1 MPFDLVQ
8 TDVQLALR
16 DKLSALRRRLNESE
30 STSQPNRLGR
40 LAGVG
45 PGASTELGKDAE
57 IQRLEGE
64 LADAQR
70 ALKEQE
76 RLVEAYLHH
85 SAHNQPLRW
94 SEDQGGGAVVS
105 DDGDDGSSAGNSGQ
119 RSRNGAES
127 AGTGRRGEA
136 ADGAMTQRRSALVAM
151 GDRADVA
158 GHGSGGGGA
167 GGRSATEMLS
177 GVAPGF
183 ADEERR
189 TGRMLTFSPA
199 RLPATAL
206 AIHRPEAAASVDWS
220 GGDEMTAAAGR
231 DRFGDDRARRGEWLG
246 VRFNGS
252 GGEGGCGG
260 GGAGEHAA
268 TRKLQEQVQQVQL
281 RWKAMDKDK
290 TAPVQF

>member
-16 DKLSALRRRLNESE
+16 DKLSALRRRLHESQT
-30 STSQPNRLGR
+30 TSHPNRQGR

-45 PGASTELGKDAE
+45 TGSSSEHGKDAE

-94 SEDQGGGAVVS
+94 SEDQGGGAVLS
-105 DDGDDGSSAGNSGQ
+105 DDGDEGSSAGNSGQ
-119 RSRNGAES
+119 GSRNGAES
-127 AGTGRRGEA
+127 AGTGRREEA
-136 ADGAMTQRRSALVAM
+136 AEGAMTQRRSALVAM
-151 GDRADVA
+151 GDPADVA
-158 GHGSGGGGA
+158 GHGGGGGGA
-167 GGRSATEMLS
+167 GGWSATEMLS
-177 GVAPGF
+177 GAAPGF
-183 ADEERR
+183 ADDGRG

-199 RLPATAL
+199 RAPATAP
-206 AIHRPEAAASVDWS
+206 AIHRPEAASADSS
-220 GGDEMTAAAGR
+220 GGDEMTAAAERG
-231 DRFGDDRARRGEWLG
+231 RFGDDRARRGEWLG
-246 VRFNGS
+246 VGFKGS

-268 TRKLQEQVQQVQL
+268 TRKLQEQVQQVQM

-290 TAPVQF
+290 TAPGHF

>member
-30 STSQPNRLGR
+30 TSSHPNRHGR

-45 PGASTELGKDAE
+45 TGACSELGKDAQ

-76 RLVEAYLHH
+76 RLLEAYLHH

-94 SEDQGGGAVVS
+94 SQDQGEGAVAS
-105 DDGDDGSSAGNSGQ
+105 DDDHDGSCSAGNSGQ
-119 RSRNGAES
+119 GSRNGTGS

-136 ADGAMTQRRSALVAM
+136 
-151 GDRADVA
+151 
-158 GHGSGGGGA
+158 
-167 GGRSATEMLS
+167 GGRSATETLS
-177 GVAPGF
+177 GAAPGF
-183 ADEERR
+183 ADEGRG

-199 RLPATAL
+199 RAPATAP
-206 AIHRPEAAASVDWS
+206 AMHRPEASSTDSS

-231 DRFGDDRARRGEWLG
+231 GRFGDDQARRGEGLG
-246 VRFNGS
+246 VGIKGS
-252 GGEGGCGG
+252 GGEGGGCG
-260 GGAGEHAA
+260 GGAGEYAA
-268 TRKLQEQVQQVQL
+268 TRKLQQQVQQVQM

-290 TAPVQF
+290 TAPGLF